1 MRQGNFVIDPKLE
14 PDNLADERV
23 SMPGVRRQA
32 RIRRNPPD
40 PDQLAR
46 LHHRVYDG
54 HTAAIG
60 RDGRWL

>member
-1 MRQGNFVIDPKLE
+1 VIIMLQGNFVIDPKLE

-40 PDQLAR
+40 PDQL
-46 LHHRVYDG
+46 
-54 HTAAIG
+54 
-60 RDGRWL
+60 